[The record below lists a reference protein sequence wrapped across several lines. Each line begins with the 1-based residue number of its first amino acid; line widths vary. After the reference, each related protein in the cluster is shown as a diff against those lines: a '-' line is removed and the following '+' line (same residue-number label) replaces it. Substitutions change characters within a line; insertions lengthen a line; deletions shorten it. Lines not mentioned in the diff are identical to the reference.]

1 MKTIQKELIAL
12 FLGICLVFLVSS
24 ASDAYLDRRFF
35 EDNRILLENYEKMNN
50 VVSYYDESRIQFRQ
64 YHRVRVRENLTLYRM
79 AMKNVMKGMEELS
92 PYFKDQ
98 ESTLLYER
106 ITNQM
111 LEHRSELIE
120 AYVSYIQQGEN
131 LSEDLAYIDTL
142 SARITTSL
150 NQLAS
155 SYLNVMNERNE
166 RNVTSYRDAQNISNG
181 LLFLFLSVLVLSGL
195 LAFYK
200 MKGKLLETTEAL
212 REIGKKNFDGKDL
225 TRTRYQD
232 VNVYIDAVND
242 MKGEIKELIVQT
254 EDFAKREIAYE
265 TQKRLLAE
273 SSMRELQFQINPHFL
288 FNTLSIMI
296 RHIQFGEPD
305 TSIQLIRETSK
316 ILRSSL
322 GKKKRELSLD
332 DEIDLLNSYIF
343 IQKMHLKGRVDI
355 TMEVVK
361 GYGGT
366 PMKVP
371 PLVVQPLLENAVMH
385 GMKETSSGGKIHVL
399 ILEKPD
405 RFLVSVS
412 DNGIGMS
419 PEEVNNLLHNK
430 EEGHI
435 GLYNVMRRLQLY
447 YGREDVCHI
456 ESTKGEGTTVTLF
469 LYKEGGNLHDESHH
483 SR

>member
-1 MKTIQKELIAL
+1 MRTIKKELIAL
-12 FLGICLVFLVSS
+12 FLGILLIFLVSS
-24 ASDAYLDRRFF
+24 VTDTYLDRRFF
-35 EDNRILLENYEKMNN
+35 EDNRILLENYEKMNS

-64 YHRVRVRENLTLYRM
+64 YHRVRVRENLTLYRI
-79 AMKNVMKGMEELS
+79 AMRNVEKGLEELS

-98 ESTLLYER
+98 EDTLLYAR
-106 ITNQM
+106 ISRQM
-111 LEHRSELIE
+111 LEHRTELIE
-120 AYVSYIQQGEN
+120 AYVSYIQQGDN

-155 SYLNVMNERNE
+155 AYLKVMNEENE
-166 RNVTSYRDAQNISNG
+166 ENVLAYRDAQNISNG
-181 LLFLFLSVLVLSGL
+181 LLFLFLAVLVLTGL

-200 MKGKLLETTEAL
+200 MKGKLVETTEAL
-212 REIGKKNFDGKDL
+212 REIGQKNFDGKNL
-225 TRTRYQD
+225 TRTRYLD
-232 VNVYIDAVND
+232 VNVYIDTVND
-242 MKGEIKELIVQT
+242 MKGEIKDLITQT
-254 EDFAKREIAYE
+254 EDYAKKEIAYE

-296 RHIQFGEPD
+296 RHIQFGEPE

-322 GKKKRELSLD
+322 GKRKKELSLD
-332 DEIDLLNSYIF
+332 DELDLLNSYIF
-343 IQKMHLKGRVDI
+343 IQKMHLKDRVDI
-355 TMEVVK
+355 TLEVVK
-361 GYGGT
+361 GYGGNPVT
-366 PMKVP
+366 VP

-405 RFLVSVS
+405 RFLVSVA
-412 DNGIGMS
+412 DNGIGMK
-419 PEEVNNLLHNK
+419 EEDVEEMLKKK

-435 GLYNVMRRLQLY
+435 GLYNVIRRLQLY
-447 YGREDVCHI
+447 YGREDVYEI
-456 ESTKGEGTTVTLF
+456 ESAPGAGTKVTLF
-469 LYKEGGNLHDESHH
+469 LYKERREAP
-483 SR
+483 

>member
-1 MKTIQKELIAL
+1 
-12 FLGICLVFLVSS
+12 
-24 ASDAYLDRRFF
+24 
-35 EDNRILLENYEKMNN
+35 
-50 VVSYYDESRIQFRQ
+50 
-64 YHRVRVRENLTLYRM
+64 
-79 AMKNVMKGMEELS
+79 
-92 PYFKDQ
+92 
-98 ESTLLYER
+98 
-106 ITNQM
+106 
-111 LEHRSELIE
+111 
-120 AYVSYIQQGEN
+120 
-131 LSEDLAYIDTL
+131 
-142 SARITTSL
+142 
-150 NQLAS
+150 
-155 SYLNVMNERNE
+155 
-166 RNVTSYRDAQNISNG
+166 
-181 LLFLFLSVLVLSGL
+181 
-195 LAFYK
+195 
-200 MKGKLLETTEAL
+200 
-212 REIGKKNFDGKDL
+212 
-225 TRTRYQD
+225 
-232 VNVYIDAVND
+232 
-242 MKGEIKELIVQT
+242 
-254 EDFAKREIAYE
+254 
-265 TQKRLLAE
+265 
-273 SSMRELQFQINPHFL
+273 
-288 FNTLSIMI
+288 MI

-435 GLYNVMRRLQLY
+435 GLYNVIRRLQLY

>member
-1 MKTIQKELIAL
+1 MRTIKKELIAL
-12 FLGICLVFLVSS
+12 FLGILLVFLVSS
-24 ASDAYLDRRFF
+24 VTDTYLDRRFF
-35 EDNRILLENYEKMNN
+35 EDNRILLENYEKMNS

-64 YHRVRVRENLTLYRM
+64 YHRVRVRENLTLYRI
-79 AMKNVMKGMEELS
+79 AMRNVEKGLEELS

-98 ESTLLYER
+98 EDTLLYAR
-106 ITNQM
+106 ISRQM
-111 LEHRSELIE
+111 LEHRTELIE
-120 AYVSYIQQGEN
+120 AYVSYIQQGDN

-155 SYLNVMNERNE
+155 AYLKVMNEENE
-166 RNVTSYRDAQNISNG
+166 KNVLAYRDAQNVSNG
-181 LLFLFLSVLVLSGL
+181 LLFLFLAVLVLTGL

-212 REIGKKNFDGKDL
+212 REIGQKNFDGKNL
-225 TRTRYQD
+225 TRTRYLD
-232 VNVYIDAVND
+232 VNVYIDTVND
-242 MKGEIKELIVQT
+242 MKGEIKDLITQT
-254 EDFAKREIAYE
+254 EDYAKKEIAYE

-296 RHIQFGEPD
+296 RHIQFGEPE
-305 TSIQLIRETSK
+305 TSILLIRETSK

-322 GKKKRELSLD
+322 GKRKKEMSLD
-332 DEIDLLNSYIF
+332 DELDLLNSYIF
-343 IQKMHLKGRVDI
+343 IQKMHLKDRVDI

-361 GYGGT
+361 GYGGNPVT
-366 PMKVP
+366 VP

-405 RFLVSVS
+405 RFLVSVA
-412 DNGIGMS
+412 DNGIGMK
-419 PEEVNNLLHNK
+419 EEDVEEMLKKK

-435 GLYNVMRRLQLY
+435 GLYNVIRRLQLY
-447 YGREDVCHI
+447 YGREDVYEI
-456 ESTKGEGTTVTLF
+456 ESAKGAGTKVTLF
-469 LYKEGGNLHDESHH
+469 LYKERREAP
-483 SR
+483 